1 MDENGGQTGSLSAL
15 PSPYMRISPI
25 LLFAASLGLPI
36 LATAAPYSPPFAHE
50 KSDIPADPDVLWG
63 RLDNGV
69 RYAVVRHAE
78 PPGRLS
84 MRLHV
89 GAGSLMERE
98 EQRGLAHFLEHMA
111 FNGSKNFKPDEL
123 VNILQN
129 LGIAFGADLNA
140 FTAFDQTVYMLDL
153 PKNDNETVDK
163 CFTVLRDWADG
174 LTLPA
179 EEIEKERG
187 VILAEKQS
195 RDSVEM
201 RLMEKQFN
209 AILPEALVT
218 KRFPIGT
225 EEVISGAGRDLF
237 VDFYT
242 RYYTADRTSVVVV
255 GDFDAAEMVE
265 KVKAHF
271 GSMKPLA
278 ERSPDPDLGKVVP
291 TGLAFRVF
299 QDNEVKSTDVDISCI
314 KPFSPVVDSSAERAK
329 RLQLSMAN
337 AMLNRRF
344 EELAKKEGSPIVS
357 GSASSSDFLDFVR
370 FTGVSVT
377 VVDDRW
383 EEALG
388 VGEQELRRALE
399 HGFTPSELAE
409 VKANV
414 TRSYEDAVKAKATRK
429 AADIAM
435 SIVSSLNDNTVY
447 SSAEKDLELLQAAL
461 ADVTPESCAAALR
474 EVWSG
479 DDRFISITTK
489 NEIKDGEKVLEAA
502 WKKSLATK
510 VEPVEDKG
518 EAKFAYDKVGEPGT
532 VVKRE
537 VIEDLGITQLVLSN
551 NVRVNLKRTD
561 YKKNEIAM
569 LGRFG
574 AGKLTQPMDKP
585 GLDMFAALVMN
596 AGGLEA
602 HSVDDLQRV
611 FAGRKVGVD
620 FSVDD
625 DAFTLTGGT
634 TPEDLELQLKLFCA
648 ALLHPGYRPEA
659 ERQFRNMLPIMGMQI
674 STTAEG
680 VFGTKGQRLLMGGDK
695 RFGLEDVSEL
705 SKHKTADVKAWLSGP
720 LATGA
725 LEVSLV
731 GDFDPAAIEPLLLA
745 TLGALPQRESSVP
758 DFAEARVVPLLAEGA
773 HRLEYQSKV
782 PKALNLVLWPTA
794 DRSDIKLSRRLNVL
808 GEILGDRLRVKIRE
822 EMGEAYSPNAG
833 ADASDTWKD
842 FGNIMAISPGDPP
855 KSAEVISKII
865 AIADD
870 LAKNG
875 VTEEELGRAMKP
887 LLSGIEQQKR
897 SNAYWLGTVL
907 GRSQSKPEVLDWAR
921 EMEKDYASITKEEV
935 SALAAKFLTADRA
948 RSVLVT
954 TPLEAAQPA
963 EDKAKEPA
971 PEAAKKAA

>member
-1 MDENGGQTGSLSAL
+1 MSLQV
-15 PSPYMRISPI
+15 
-25 LLFAASLGLPI
+25 
-36 LATAAPYSPPFAHE
+36 
-50 KSDIPADPDVLWG
+50 D
-63 RLDNGV
+63 
-69 RYAVVRHAE
+69 
-78 PPGRLS
+78 
-84 MRLHV
+84 
-89 GAGSLMERE
+89 AGSLMERE

-111 FNGSKNFKPDEL
+111 FNGSENFKPDDL

-153 PKNDNETVDK
+153 PKNDDETIAK
-163 CFTVLRDWADG
+163 CFTVMRDWAAG

-201 RLMEKQFN
+201 RLMEKQFK

-218 KRFPIGT
+218 QRFPIGT

-242 RYYTADRTSVVVV
+242 RYYSADRTSIVVV
-255 GDFDAAEMVE
+255 GDFDPAVMVE
-265 KVKAHF
+265 KVKSHF
-271 GSMKPLA
+271 GTIQPRA
-278 ERSPDPDLGKVVP
+278 ERAPDPDLGKVVP
-291 TGLAFRVF
+291 TGLAFRIF
-299 QDNEVKSTDVDISCI
+299 QDNEVKATDVDITCI

-329 RLQLSMAN
+329 RLRLQMAN

-357 GSASSSDFLDFVR
+357 ANASSSDFLDFVR

-399 HGFTPSELAE
+399 HGFNPSELAE
-409 VKANV
+409 VKANL
-414 TRSYEDAVKAKATRK
+414 TRAYEDAVKTKATRK
-429 AADIAM
+429 ASAIAM

-447 SSAEKDLELLQAAL
+447 SSPETDLELLRAAL
-461 ADVTPESCAAALR
+461 EEVTPESCAAALR
-474 EVWSG
+474 EVWEG
-479 DDRFISITTK
+479 EDRFVSITTK
-489 NEIKDGEKVLEAA
+489 NEIKGGEKLLEAA
-502 WKKSLATK
+502 WKKSTATA
-510 VEPVEDKG
+510 VEPMEDKG
-518 EAKFAYDKVGEPGT
+518 EAKFAYDQVGTPGT

-561 YKKNEIAM
+561 YKKNEISM

-574 AGKLTQPMDKP
+574 GGKLTQDKDKP

-602 HSVDDLQRV
+602 HSVDDLQRI
-611 FAGRKVGVD
+611 FAGKKVGVD
-620 FSVDD
+620 FSVED
-625 DAFTLTGGT
+625 DAFTLGGGT

-648 ALLHPGYRPEA
+648 ALLHSGYRPEA

-680 VFGTKGQRLLMGGDK
+680 VFGTRGQRLMMGGDK
-695 RFGLEDVSEL
+695 RFGLENVSEL
-705 SKHKTADVKAWLSGP
+705 GKHTTADVKAWLSEP
-720 LATGA
+720 LAKGA

-731 GDFDPAAIEPLLLA
+731 GDFDPAAVEPVLLA
-745 TLGALPQRESSVP
+745 TLGAMPERETSVP
-758 DFAEARVVPLLAEGA
+758 EFAEARVVPRLSEGA

-794 DRSDIKLSRRLNVL
+794 DRSDIKLTRRLNVL

-842 FGNIMAISPGDPP
+842 FGQIMAVSPGDPA
-855 KSAEVISKII
+855 KSTEVITKII

-875 VTEEELGRAMKP
+875 VTEDELGRAMKP

-897 SNAYWLGTVL
+897 SNGYWLGTVL
-907 GRSQSKPEVLDWAR
+907 ARSQSKPEVLDWAR

-948 RSVLVT
+948 RTILVT
-954 TPLEAAQPA
+954 TPLAEAEPA
-963 EDKAKEPA
+963 KPAGEKTEEPA
-971 PEAAKKAA
+971 PDAKEAA